1 MRSRL
6 LAYQVVADEP
16 ATGVLPPGTKEG
28 QAADRG
34 GRDPA
39 SSQLIGLSSRLFLGT
54 DPLKVIAI
62 VSCKPHEGVTYV
74 GHALH
79 NFLAFEMNF
88 SSTLLKAEECL
99 HAFHPE
105 KHHSP
110 ATSLLAAEPDPTRFL
125 DAASL
130 QSRVVLIDCP
140 PLCSSAA
147 VLSLA
152 PYVDGVL
159 LVVEDGE
166 RSKAEIDR
174 AVNTIKAAQGRVVGI
189 VLNKRRYVLPN
200 WLYRLLNY

>member
-16 ATGVLPPGTKEG
+16 AVGVLGPGTEG
-28 QAADRG
+28 QVADRS
-34 GRDPA
+34 GRGPA

-62 VSCKPHEGVTYV
+62 VSCKPREGVTYV
-74 GHALH
+74 GHALRD
-79 NFLAFEMNF
+79 FLAFDMNF
-88 SSTLLKAEECL
+88 SSTLLTAEECL
-99 HAFHPE
+99 HTFHPE

-110 ATSLLAAEPDPTRFL
+110 ATSILSAKPDPTGFL

-130 QSRVVLIDCP
+130 QNRVVLIDCP

-174 AVNTIKAAQGRVVGI
+174 AVSTIKAAQGQVVGI

-200 WLYRLLNY
+200 WLYSLLNH